1 MTVNPIDESLAAP
14 VCHTAQG
21 AAVVRMFRFL
31 LGPSGFTDGVKAF
44 FDSNDGKVSV
54 LTGLNVLLKPLQ
66 LVGL

>member
-1 MTVNPIDESLAAP
+1 
-14 VCHTAQG
+14 
-21 AAVVRMFRFL
+21 MFRFL